1 MERIMSTEKKG
12 EATKQEPQPSEPVA
26 KATKT
31 GEIELSE
38 RELARTT
45 GGGTGQRIHKPL
57 T

>member
-1 MERIMSTEKKG
+1 MSTEKKG